1 MQIKKLPYAE
11 LKNAYQTVKLFVEEQ
26 TGGEIYSLRDDIEIQ
41 LKIAGD
47 DTAELLEKFIKT
59 FGLTANGFDFE
70 RHFYSE
76 GELFSSG
83 PALANIFVLLIKVSL
98 WFIEVLSFKQIKF
111 KHKPE
116 WYRPSDREVIGLTY
130 KQMLVWYLEKDF
142 KKVDNTSYRLVI
154 ADD

>member
-26 TGGEIYSLRDDIEIQ
+26 TGGEIYSLRDDIEKQ
-41 LKIAGD
+41 LKMPGY
-47 DTAELLEKFIKT
+47 DTAELLEKFIKN
-59 FGLTANGFDFE
+59 FDLTANGFDFE

-98 WFIEVLSFKQIKF
+98 WFIEVLSFKQIEF

-142 KKVDNTSYRLVI
+142 TKVNDTSYRL
-154 ADD
+154 ALDY